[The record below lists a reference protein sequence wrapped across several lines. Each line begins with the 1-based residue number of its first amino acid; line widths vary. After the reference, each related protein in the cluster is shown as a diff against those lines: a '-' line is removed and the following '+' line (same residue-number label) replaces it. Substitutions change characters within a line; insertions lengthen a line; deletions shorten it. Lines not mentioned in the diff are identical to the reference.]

1 MLILTRKVGEIIRI
15 GDDILL
21 TVVGVQGNNVRIGIA
36 APKEVKILRE
46 EIYQEIRSANLDAA
60 AELGEQALPNL
71 PDNWGRGGQDAN
83 KRIGEGSGAL
93 TAAGEPKSRLKRV
106 VVRDICGSNNLG
118 AGSTVKR
125 KET

>member
-46 EIYQEIRSANLDAA
+46 EIYQEIMKANLDAA
-60 AELGEQALPNL
+60 AELGEQVLPNL
-71 PDNWGRGGQDAN
+71 PDNWGRQGQGAD
-83 KRIGEGSGAL
+83 KRLGDGSLAV
-93 TAAGEPKSRLKRV
+93 AGEPKSRLKRV
-106 VVRDICGSNNLG
+106 VVRDIGGGNKLG
-118 AGSTVKR
+118 DSSTVKR